1 MLCMLILLM
10 TACTHPD
17 ASLRHLDELL
27 DSHPNVVAHYQAQ
40 LDSMRMSFQ
49 SEDMTDGVRFES
61 CGQLFDMYRGFDLD
75 SQYVY
80 AQKRR
85 EIASRLGY
93 RQYIQLAQMNRAE
106 VLMRSGMYHEALLAL
121 DSVSAS
127 SMESGYK
134 PYYFHLRRTLYGLMD
149 DFAITDQEKNRYHQ
163 LTHDYRDSI
172 IRVEAEGSFIREL
185 VRADALYADSMYDA
199 ALTLLETC
207 ESSIVIE
214 DHNAGLMA
222 ITKAQIYR
230 ALGNQEEEKRY
241 LIIAACADLQGAIR
255 EYIALRELAL
265 LLYHEGDIEHA
276 YRYMT
281 CAIEDANAGD
291 MRSRSLE
298 ISTIYPIIAKAYQ
311 RQETIRTRMLYGL
324 IVSIT
329 LLAGMLSLFLIYIAR
344 KREQLRHSNR
354 IRTVYIGHYM
364 EMTSTLIER
373 FDNWRKTLNAQAKA
387 GDIKKLTAELAS
399 QHFTQEQLTVFYRDF
414 DEALLA
420 IFPDFIEEV
429 RALLADGTEF
439 SIKPGERL
447 NTDLRVLGCIRLG
460 INDSKQ
466 ISSFLRYSLSTIY
479 NSRTRMR
486 NLAKGNRDEFEKK
499 VATF

>member
-1 MLCMLILLM
+1 MLLLA
-10 TACTHPD
+10 ACTPPD

-27 DSHPNVVAHYQAQ
+27 DSHPNVVAHYQAR
-40 LDSMRMSFQ
+40 LDSIQAAYQYDQMS
-49 SEDMTDGVRFES
+49 DAARFES
-61 CGQLFDMYRGFDLD
+61 YGRFFDMYRSFDLD
-75 SQYVY
+75 SQYIY
-80 AQKRR
+80 AQKRQA
-85 EIASRLGY
+85 IASHLGY
-93 RQYIQLAQMNRAE
+93 RSYLQLAQLNRAE
-106 VLMRSGMYHEALLAL
+106 VMMRSGMYHEALLAL
-121 DSVSAS
+121 DSASAS
-127 SMESGYK
+127 SIESGYK

-149 DFAITDQEKNRYHQ
+149 DFAIVDQEKNRYHQ
-163 LTHDYRDSI
+163 LTRDYRDSI
-172 IRVEAEGSFIREL
+172 IDVEVEGSFIREL

-199 ALTLLETC
+199 ALALLETC
-207 ESSIVIE
+207 ESTIAIE

-222 ITKAQIYR
+222 ITKAQIYH
-230 ALGNQEEEKRY
+230 AMGDQEDEKQY
-241 LIIAACADLQGAIR
+241 LIIAASADLQGSIR
-255 EYIALRELAL
+255 EYIALQELAL

-281 CAIEDANAGD
+281 CAMEDANAGNI
-291 MRSRSLE
+291 RSRSLE
-298 ISTIYPIIAKAYQ
+298 ISTIYPIVAKAYQ

-324 IVSIT
+324 IASIT
-329 LLAGMLSLFLIYIAR
+329 LLAGMLSLFLIYTAR
-344 KREQLRHSNR
+344 KREQLRQSNH

-364 EMTSTLIER
+364 EMASTLIER

-387 GDIKKLTAELAS
+387 GDIKKLTAELSS

-420 IFPDFIEEV
+420 IFPDFIEEI
-429 RALLADGTEF
+429 RALLVDGTEF